1 MPATAAD
8 LLRAIE
14 ARAERAIVQEL
25 RLMMQE
31 ILGLRTQLVLRD
43 RAHADALLMKLD
55 RLERDQTAAPA
66 NDAAPAF
73 LAPTLSITAYE
84 TRAPSAYRVSF
95 YDREYGDLDDVVTVP
110 TFESAVQLIRDR
122 LPAASEP
129 VVEVNWTRQQGDL
142 SMRTPNGTVLARIDA
157 DWTHAPVVH
166 PDVHAACLA
175 LRGGDASAV
184 EHLFGKLLQ
193 AA

>member
-1 MPATAAD
+1 MASAAD

-31 ILGLRTQLVLRD
+31 ILGLRTQLVLHD

-55 RLERDQTAAPA
+55 RLERNQTAAPA
-66 NDAAPAF
+66 NDAAPSF

-84 TRAPSAYRVSF
+84 TPAPSAYRVSF

-122 LPAASEP
+122 LPAAPEP
-129 VVEVNWTRQQGDL
+129 VVEVNWTRQQGEL

-157 DWTHAPVVH
+157 DWTHAPVAQ

>member
-1 MPATAAD
+1 MAIAAD

-31 ILGLRTQLVLRD
+31 ILGLRTQLVLHD
-43 RAHADALLMKLD
+43 RAHADVLLMKLD
-55 RLERDQTAAPA
+55 RLERDQTAPPA

-73 LAPTLSITAYE
+73 LAPMLSITVYE
-84 TRAPSAYRVSF
+84 TPSPAAYRVHF

-110 TFESAVQLIRDR
+110 TFESAVQLLRDR
-122 LPAASEP
+122 LPATSAP
-129 VVEVNWTRQQGDL
+129 IVEANWTRHQGEL
-142 SMRTPNGTVLARIDA
+142 SVRTPHGTVVARIEA
-157 DWTHAPVVH
+157 DWTHAPEARSE
-166 PDVHAACLA
+166 VHAACLA
-175 LRGGDASAV
+175 LRSGDASTIGN
-184 EHLFGKLLQ
+184 LFCKLLQ